1 MPVVLVRR
9 KEKGEKV
16 ARFLTGH
23 AAIPGIRYDY
33 EHSTL
38 NLPWPY
44 QAIVTTGAQ
53 HWRFMEA
60 ARNLPHDRIAAV
72 IRYDNYVE
80 SIDEA
85 VVGMR
90 LDTYAQL
97 MQVHYETTSRK
108 LDD

>member
-1 MPVVLVRR
+1 MRR
-9 KEKGEKV
+9 KDKGDKV

-23 AAIPGIRYDY
+23 AAIPGIRYEY

-38 NLPWPY
+38 SLPWPY
-44 QAIVTTGAQ
+44 QAIVMTGAQ

-60 ARNLPHDRIAAV
+60 ARDLPHDRIGAV
-72 IRYDNYVE
+72 IRYDKFVE

-90 LDTYAQL
+90 LDAYAQL
-97 MQVHYETTSRK
+97 LQVHYETTSRK